1 MPLDPTIAAFDK
13 HAQTYQQKHMDQA
26 RYAGG
31 LNRCCELVG
40 DDHGRLLDL
49 GCGPGN
55 VSRFILDLKPHL
67 QAEAIDL
74 SPSMVALAS
83 INLPEA
89 KCRVEDV
96 RELKAKNGP
105 FHMILVGF
113 CIPYL
118 NRNEVG
124 ELIAAGYQQLTSD
137 GILYLSFMEGDY
149 DRSGFQLSS
158 DGQDKAYIHYYPA
171 EEITAALEAS
181 GFVIDTLLRTDFEK
195 ADGKKDV
202 DVQIVAVK
210 MPATNHDKNGGLC

>member
-1 MPLDPTIAAFDK
+1 MRLDPTIAVFDK
-13 HAQTYQQKHMDQA
+13 HAQAYQQKYMDQA

-31 LNRCCELVG
+31 LNRCCELLG
-40 DDHGRLLDL
+40 DEFGSLLDL

-55 VSRFILDLKPHL
+55 VSRYILDQKPRL

-74 SPSMVALAS
+74 SPAMVSLAS

-89 KCRVEDV
+89 QCRVEDV
-96 RELKAKNGP
+96 RTLKNRKGSYDL
-105 FHMILVGF
+105 ILVGF

-118 NRNEVG
+118 NRYEVA
-124 ELIAAGYQQLTSD
+124 ELIAAACQHLNSNGV
-137 GILYLSFMEGDY
+137 LYLSFMEGDY

-171 EEITAALEAS
+171 DEITTHLEAN
-181 GFVIDTLLRTDFEK
+181 GFIIDTLLRTDFEK

-202 DVQIVAVK
+202 DVQIVAIK
-210 MPATNHDKNGGLC
+210 NPGSNHDTNDGLC